1 MQAEDFMKIKLGI
14 QCATIRKELGW
25 EGKSEDIVDFQGETI
40 GDFLK
45 AIQTGNGQSFY
56 DRFTQGDSGVIS
68 NAIVWYNLMLFV
80 KKDNLDFKIKVGD
93 KIVLLRTIPGGG

>member
-1 MQAEDFMKIKLGI
+1 MAIKLAV
-14 QCATIRKELGW
+14 QCATIRKEIGW
-25 EGKSEDIVDFQGETI
+25 VGKSEETIDFQGETI

-45 AIQTGNGQSFY
+45 QIQTVDGRSFY
-56 DRFTQGDSGVIS
+56 ERFTDGDSGVIS

-80 KKDNLDFKIKVGD
+80 KKDNLNVKIKDGD

>member
-1 MQAEDFMKIKLGI
+1 MSIKLAV
-14 QCATIRKELGW
+14 QCATIRKEIGW
-25 EGKSEDIVDFQGETI
+25 VGKSEETIDFKGETI

-45 AIQTGNGQSFY
+45 QIPTADGRSFY
-56 DRFTQGDSGVIS
+56 ERFTDGDSGVIS

-80 KKDNLDFKIKVGD
+80 KKDNLNFKIKDGD

>member
-1 MQAEDFMKIKLGI
+1 MKIKLGI

-25 EGKSEDIVDFQGETI
+25 VGKSEEVVDFQGETI

-45 AIQTGNGQSFY
+45 EINTITGQSFY

-80 KKDNLDFKIKVGD
+80 KKDNLNFKMKDGD
-93 KIVLLRTIPGGG
+93 KIVFLRTIPGGG